1 MDYKV
6 EVSNFDSKKHF
17 KNILEIENAET
28 NIAKEIF
35 FKKIARDILKKKH
48 FEKIT
53 EGPSPSKF
61 QGVPFDFIALK
72 DGDLSLIELK
82 GSRNTFNYSSEVQYS
97 RLFQVVDTLKKKDIK
112 KVNKFLLQINLDYS
126 LYQLLDAN
134 FYEIIFKNIDKEK
147 GKKRPIEPIVNDII
161 SRMRKKGVKLEDMKN

>member
-97 RLFQVVDTLKKKDIK
+97 RLFQVVENADYAVGDHVRIFSVGCLNIGDADSEFRSI
-112 KVNKFLLQINLDYS
+112 LDSY
-126 LYQLLDAN
+126 LIL
-134 FYEIIFKNIDKEK
+134 
-147 GKKRPIEPIVNDII
+147 G
-161 SRMRKKGVKLEDMKN
+161 LEYTF